1 MTSIV
6 KIHLKGQMT
15 LPTRLRSLAGIAEGD
30 FVEAV
35 FLRGKIVITP
45 KVMIDRPKLQIAD
58 NDYTPRQRKL
68 IQGQLEE
75 GLEDVIAGRVHGPFR
90 SAKEASAYVE
100 KAVRTQAGKKPTKRK
115 A

>member
-1 MTSIV
+1 MEFQHDEHCKDSSQ
-6 KIHLKGQMT
+6 GADDPANPPAQ
-15 LPTRLRSLAGIAEGD
+15 PGWY
-30 FVEAV
+30 
-35 FLRGKIVITP
+35 RGKIVITP

-90 SAKEASAYVE
+90 SAKEASVYVE
-100 KAVRTQAGKKPTKRK
+100 KAVRTQAGTKPTKRK